1 MIHFDRISF
10 ERDGK
15 QIFSNLNLEV
25 KSNEKLL
32 IRGKS
37 GIGKSSL
44 LKILL
49 GFERIDSGRV
59 VIGNC
64 NVSPSHI
71 KEIRRQIFYLSQ
83 DIDLKNE
90 IVSVMVKE
98 IVSYHPQKHDPLKQ
112 LEPMMQF
119 LEMDDILLTRK
130 TAELSGGERQRL
142 GLLIGFLL
150 DRPIWLLDEPTS
162 ALEEEMKKKLVHY
175 ILDLNKTMIVVS
187 HDRVWTDSDR
197 IRIERW

>member
-1 MIHFDRISF
+1 MIRFDRVSF
-10 ERDGK
+10 ERGGK
-15 QIFSNLNLEV
+15 QIFSNLCLEV
-25 KSNEKLL
+25 ESNEKLL

-49 GFERIDSGRV
+49 GFERVDSGRV
-59 VIGNC
+59 VIGNRE
-64 NVSPSHI
+64 VSPSHI
-71 KEIRRQIFYLSQ
+71 RKIRQQIFYLSQ

-98 IVSYHPQKHDPLKQ
+98 IVSYHSQKDNPLKQ
-112 LEPMMQF
+112 LKPMMQF
-119 LEMDDILLTRK
+119 LEMDDILLIRK

-162 ALEEEMKKKLVHY
+162 ALEEEMKKKLVLY

-187 HDRVWTDSDR
+187 HDRVWTNNDR

>member
-1 MIHFDRISF
+1 MIRFDRVSF

-59 VIGNC
+59 LIGNRE
-64 NVSPSHI
+64 VSPAHI
-71 KEIRRQIFYLSQ
+71 RKIRRQIFYLSQ

-98 IVSYHPQKHDPLKQ
+98 IVSYHLQKDDPLKQ
-112 LEPMMQF
+112 LKPMMQF
-119 LEMDDILLTRK
+119 LEMDDTLLTRK

-162 ALEEEMKKKLVHY
+162 ALEEEMKKKLAHY
-175 ILDLNKTMIVVS
+175 IMDLNKTMIVVS

>member
-1 MIHFDRISF
+1 MIRFDRVSF

-25 KSNEKLL
+25 KSDEKLL

-59 VIGNC
+59 LIGNRE
-64 NVSPSHI
+64 VSPSHI
-71 KEIRRQIFYLSQ
+71 RDIRRQIFYLSQ

-98 IVSYHPQKHDPLKQ
+98 IVSYHPQKDDPLKQ
-112 LEPMMQF
+112 LKPMMQF

-150 DRPIWLLDEPTS
+150 DRPVWLLDEPTS
-162 ALEEEMKKKLVHY
+162 ALEEKMKKKLVHC

-187 HDRVWTDSDR
+187 HDRVWTDNDR

>member
-1 MIHFDRISF
+1 MIRF
-10 ERDGK
+10 ERVSLERGGK
-15 QIFSNLNLEV
+15 QIFSGLNLEV

-37 GIGKSSL
+37 GIGKSIL
-44 LKILL
+44 LKTLL

-59 VIGNC
+59 IIN
-64 NVSPSHI
+64 NREVSPSHI
-71 KEIRRQIFYLSQ
+71 REIRRQIFYLSQ

-90 IVSVMVKE
+90 TTSLLVEE
-98 IVSYHPQKHDPLKQ
+98 ILSYHPQKHDPIKPLKS
-112 LEPMMQF
+112 MMQF

-130 TAELSGGERQRL
+130 TEELSGGERQRL

-162 ALEEEMKKKLVHY
+162 ALEEKMKKKLVQY
-175 ILDLNKTMIVVS
+175 ILDLNRTMIVVS
-187 HDRVWTDSDR
+187 HDRVWTDSER